1 MGLTLEP
8 YEITAESEPAPMGSS
23 IGWLLQLDGDCR
35 RNMFLN
41 SPWVRVCVPIRPSQ
55 EREAIHWL
63 AKHIEGAI
71 GYGLGKGPLRTLL
84 LEVERYREREGM
96 TGLVGADYVT
106 VDSNPGAPTNP
117 ATPEGV
123 YPVIDEFEV
132 TVPTDGFVYDEIK
145 VVIP

>member
-1 MGLTLEP
+1 
-8 YEITAESEPAPMGSS
+8 
-23 IGWLLQLDGDCR
+23 
-35 RNMFLN
+35 
-41 SPWVRVCVPIRPSQ
+41 
-55 EREAIHWL
+55 L